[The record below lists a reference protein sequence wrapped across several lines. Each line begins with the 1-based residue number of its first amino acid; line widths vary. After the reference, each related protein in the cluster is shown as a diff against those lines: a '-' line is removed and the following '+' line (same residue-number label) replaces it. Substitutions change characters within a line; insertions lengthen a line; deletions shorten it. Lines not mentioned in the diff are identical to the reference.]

1 MILRVANENVSVAWI
16 WKKKKKIFS
25 CGHVSLEIIVYS
37 ERSVHQCFTGHVSQI
52 AIIIRGKSSM
62 PVAFY
67 VSCSE
72 LIRKETPPRMFCCE
86 FLIAKIQNILQR

>member
-37 ERSVHQCFTGHVSQI
+37 ERSVNQCFTGQVSQI
-52 AIIIRGKSSM
+52 TIIIRGKSSM
-62 PVAFY
+62 PVTFLCENLCDFFY
-67 VSCSE
+67 RITKQAIDSQSS
-72 LIRKETPPRMFCCE
+72 
-86 FLIAKIQNILQR
+86 